1 MAHVQLKHPPV
12 LVAGGG
18 IGGLAAALALQQ
30 RGFAVEVFEQSPEIG
45 EIGAGIQLGPNAFS
59 AFDALGIGAQAR
71 AKAVYTDDM
80 VMHDAIDAYEVGRIP
95 TDEAFRTRFGNP
107 YAVCHRADLH
117 LTLFEAVKA
126 LGQVRFHTSTRIEGI
141 EQDTQGVT
149 VIDQTCR
156 RWRGCGLIGADGV
169 KSVVR
174 EQFVGDPARV
184 TGHVVYRAVAERAD
198 FPVDLQWNSASIWV
212 GPDCHL
218 VHYPLRGGEQ
228 YNVVVT
234 FHSRETEQ
242 WGVTDGSREEVMS
255 YFQGICPQARQLI
268 DLPKSWRRWATAD
281 REPIDTWTFGRI
293 TLLGDAAHPTT
304 QYLAQGACMALE
316 DAVTLGECLRITD
329 DDLPEALKRYEQAR
343 VARTAR
349 IVLSAREMGRLYHAK
364 GVQRYVRNDLWRG
377 RSPERFYDAVE
388 WLYGWRR
395 ENCLDALG
403 QAGSLAQTRLSVSAN
418 PQTPST

>member
-1 MAHVQLKHPPV
+1 MVPAQSKRLPV

-30 RGFAVEVFEQSPEIG
+30 RGFAVDVFEQAPEIG

-95 TDEAFRTRFGNP
+95 TGEAFRARFGNP

-126 LGQVRFHTSTRIEGI
+126 LGQVRFHTSTRIEHI
-141 EQDTQGVT
+141 EQDAHGVT
-149 VIDQTCR
+149 VIDQHGE
-156 RWRGCGLIGADGV
+156 RWAGCALIGADGV

-198 FPVDLQWNSASIWV
+198 FPADLQWNSASIWV

-242 WGVTDGSREEVMS
+242 WGVTDGSREEVLS
-255 YFQGICPQARQLI
+255 YFQGICAQARQLI

-281 REPIDTWTFGRI
+281 REPIDTWTFGRV

-329 DDLPEALKRYEQAR
+329 DDLPEALRRYEQAR

-349 IVLSAREMGRLYHAK
+349 IVLSAREMGRIYHAK

-403 QAGSLAQTRLSVSAN
+403 QAGSLARTRS
-418 PQTPST
+418 STT